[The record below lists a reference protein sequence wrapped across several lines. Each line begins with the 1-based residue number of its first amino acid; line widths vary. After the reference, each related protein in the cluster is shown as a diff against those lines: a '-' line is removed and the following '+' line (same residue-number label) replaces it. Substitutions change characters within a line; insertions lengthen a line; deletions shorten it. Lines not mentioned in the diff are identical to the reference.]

1 MTLLSVTGVSKEVQ
15 GQYTIRNIS
24 FDVLAQQRIAITG
37 ATGSGKSTLLK
48 MIGGLVQPSAGTIKI
63 EGQKVVGP
71 NDQLIPGH
79 PFIAYLSQ
87 HYELRNNYKVHELL
101 DMNNKLTPE
110 AAAEIYEVCRITHLL
125 NRKTDALS
133 GGERQRIV
141 LAGQLTLAPK
151 LLLLDE
157 PFSNL
162 DQQHKNIIRSVIQDI
177 GDRLSITCILV
188 SHDSMDTLSWA
199 SRILVMEHGSIV
211 QEGSPKEIYYHP
223 NSEYVAGLFGNY
235 NILGPALIE
244 AVGLNSAKES
254 IFVRPE
260 QFSVGRSNLY
270 ALSGT
275 LQQKTFYGSH
285 YMLDVLVRGQI
296 IQVRSLDDGC
306 AIGDVVYLNFRNIEI
321 ASC

>member
-48 MIGGLVQPSAGTIKI
+48 MIGGLVQTSTGTIKI